1 MLYNQKARLFIV
13 ATLCAAGCAKSDFQ
27 VARQSRTTLR
37 PAAADCAMAN
47 APEEK
52 PPKILPETHFAAG
65 MLFERQGQF
74 DPAIAQY
81 RKAVALNHNYVAAYH
96 RLALLL
102 SATGQHLEAAETLQR
117 AVAQRPENAVLR
129 NNLGFEWMLAQQ
141 WDDAERELRKAI
153 ELQPDLAASHINLG
167 MVLAKSGRFGESL
180 AAFQVVLPEAD
191 AYYNLGLMFR
201 GQQMYPEAANA
212 FRQVLTI
219 NPQFTAA
226 KTQLDQ
232 ITRRTEP
239 KTPAPAVAEAPQPEP
254 IRLAFPK
261 AEPQAPAVAVETP
274 RQTDLLALLEDVT
287 APDDARST
295 MAPEVTEEETAAEP
309 EHRWGTTLAD
319 LAAMLAIIDGNAGG
333 NGDLDIETP
342 VATEEFV
349 EETEHDSP
357 AVAATWG
364 LADLPFEEQTAWPAA
379 PLASEETAE
388 VSEEEPLFGPTAASE
403 PVLAAGDA
411 NEQPAP
417 CDPESDQ
424 ADADEVIAAFSVEP
438 TTAPTALRDSWAM
451 VEELEAKVAMLRSEI
466 PAPRPGNGDV
476 AELALLRGA
485 FAASPTPL
493 EEGPPSVDADDDSAV
508 AGDDKA
514 DDLDEPFLESDDE
527 DAAGTNGP
535 RSSIDVAEEAPYNE
549 AAPSEAMGIWLWTAE
564 FGELTALLSIVR
576 NETVCWDELDAQ
588 DRDLL
593 ALGETRGPCL
603 ETAEQTV
610 LLGTEE
616 PSPAASGE
624 SEDPTSV
631 TVQEPVP
638 TWPMDPSGDVLAT
651 QPRTL
656 DPLPD

>member
-1 MLYNQKARLFIV
+1 MRHETKRILLTAV
-13 ATLCAAGCAKSDFQ
+13 TLCTAGCAKSDFQ

-37 PAAADCAMAN
+37 PAAADRAMAN

-81 RKAVALNHNYVAAYH
+81 RKAVALNHNYAAAYH

-102 SATGQHLEAAETLQR
+102 SATGQHLEAAETLRR

-129 NNLGFEWMLAQQ
+129 NDLGFEWMLAQQ

-153 ELQPDLAASHINLG
+153 ELQPDLVTPHINLG

-180 AAFQVVLPEAD
+180 SAFQAVLPEAD

-201 GQQMYPEAANA
+201 GQQMYPEAADA
-212 FRQVLTI
+212 FREVLTI

-239 KTPAPAVAEAPQPEP
+239 KTPAQAVAEAPQPEP
-254 IRLAFPK
+254 LKLAFPQ
-261 AEPQAPAVAVETP
+261 AEPQAPAAAVETP
-274 RQTDLLALLEDVT
+274 RPTDLLALLEDVT
-287 APDDARST
+287 ASDDARST
-295 MAPEVTEEETAAEP
+295 TTPEVAEEETAAEP
-309 EHRWGTTLAD
+309 EHLWGTTLTD
-319 LAAMLAIIDGNAGG
+319 LVAMLAIIDGNAGG

-342 VATEEFV
+342 VAAEEFV

-357 AVAATWG
+357 AFAATRG
-364 LADLPFEEQTAWPAA
+364 PADLSFEEQTAWPSA
-379 PLASEETAE
+379 PLASEEPAE
-388 VSEEEPLFGPTAASE
+388 VVEDEPLFGPTAAPE
-403 PVLAAGDA
+403 PGLAAGDA

-424 ADADEVIAAFSVEP
+424 ADADEVIAALSVEP
-438 TTAPTALRDSWAM
+438 MTAPTALRDSWAM

-466 PAPRPGNGDV
+466 QAPRPGNGDV
-476 AELALLRGA
+476 AELAFLRDA
-485 FAASPTPL
+485 FAASPTSL
-493 EEGPPSVDADDDSAV
+493 EEGPPSLDVDDDSAV
-508 AGDDKA
+508 AGDDEA
-514 DDLDEPFLESDDE
+514 DGLDAPFLESDDE
-527 DAAGTNGP
+527 DAAETDGP
-535 RSSIDVAEEAPYNE
+535 RSSIDAVETEPTVE
-549 AAPSEAMGIWLWTAE
+549 PDTSEGLLLWNAE

-624 SEDPTSV
+624 SEDPTSI
-631 TVQEPVP
+631 TVDEPVP
-638 TWPMDPSGDVLAT
+638 AWPMDPSGDALAT
-651 QPRTL
+651 QPHSL
-656 DPLPD
+656 NPLPN

>member
-1 MLYNQKARLFIV
+1 VLHNRKARLFIV

-27 VARQSRTTLR
+27 VARQSRNAMW
-37 PAAADCAMAN
+37 PAAADRAMAN

-74 DPAIAQY
+74 DLAVAQY

-129 NNLGFEWMLAQQ
+129 NDLGFEWMLAQQ

-180 AAFQVVLPEAD
+180 SAFQTVLPEAD

-212 FRQVLTI
+212 FREVLTL

-232 ITRRTEP
+232 ITQRTEP

-254 IRLAFPK
+254 IQLTLPK
-261 AEPQAPAVAVETP
+261 AEPQAPAAAVETP
-274 RQTDLLALLEDVT
+274 GPTDLLALLEDVT
-287 APDDARST
+287 APDDAQST
-295 MAPEVTEEETAAEP
+295 TTPEVAQEEPAAEP
-309 EHRWGTTLAD
+309 EHGWGTTLAD

-333 NGDLDIETP
+333 NSDVDIETP
-342 VATEEFV
+342 VAAEEFV
-349 EETEHDSP
+349 EETKHDSP
-357 AVAATWG
+357 AVAATPAP
-364 LADLPFEEQTAWPAA
+364 ADLPFFEEPTVWPAA

-388 VSEEEPLFGPTAASE
+388 LVEEEPLFGPTATPE
-403 PVLAAGDA
+403 PVLAAADA
-411 NEQPAP
+411 NEQPEP

-424 ADADEVIAAFSVEP
+424 ADADEVIAASSVEP
-438 TTAPTALRDSWAM
+438 MTAPTALRDSWAM

-466 PAPRPGNGDV
+466 QAPRPGNGDV
-476 AELALLRGA
+476 AELALLRDA

-508 AGDDKA
+508 AGDDNA
-514 DDLDEPFLESDDE
+514 DDLDEPFLEFDDE

-535 RSSIDVAEEAPYNE
+535 RSSIDAAEAPYNE
-549 AAPSEAMGIWLWTAE
+549 AAPSEAIWLWMAE
-564 FGELTALLSIVR
+564 FGELTALLSTVR

-593 ALGETRGPCL
+593 AFGETRGPCL

-610 LLGTEE
+610 LLETEE

-624 SEDPTSV
+624 SEDPASV
-631 TVQEPVP
+631 TVDEPVP

>member
-1 MLYNQKARLFIV
+1 MLHNRKARLFIV

-37 PAAADCAMAN
+37 PAAADRAMAN

-65 MLFERQGQF
+65 MLFERQGQS

-102 SATGQHLEAAETLQR
+102 SAAGQHLEAAETLQR

-129 NNLGFEWMLAQQ
+129 NDLGFEWMLAQQ
-141 WDDAERELRKAI
+141 WDDAERELRKAV
-153 ELQPDLAASHINLG
+153 ELQPDLATAHINLG

-180 AAFQVVLPEAD
+180 SAFQTVLPEAD

-232 ITRRTEP
+232 ITQRTEP
-239 KTPAPAVAEAPQPEP
+239 KTPALAMAETPQPKP

-261 AEPQAPAVAVETP
+261 AEPQAPAAAVEIP
-274 RQTDLLALLEDVT
+274 RQTDLLALLEAVT
-287 APDDARST
+287 APGDARSPT
-295 MAPEVTEEETAAEP
+295 TPEVAEEEAAAEP
-309 EHRWGTTLAD
+309 EHRWGTTLTD
-319 LAAMLAIIDGNAGG
+319 LAALLAIIDGNAGR
-333 NGDLDIETP
+333 NSDLDIEIP
-342 VATEEFV
+342 VAAEEFV
-349 EETEHDSP
+349 EETEHDSS
-357 AVAATWG
+357 AVAATPG
-364 LADLPFEEQTAWPAA
+364 PADLPFEEQTAWPAD

-388 VSEEEPLFGPTAASE
+388 VVEEEPFFGPTAAPE
-403 PVLAAGDA
+403 PVLAVGDA
-411 NEQPAP
+411 NDQLAP

-424 ADADEVIAAFSVEP
+424 ADADEVIAALSVEP
-438 TTAPTALRDSWAM
+438 MTAPTALGDSWAM

-466 PAPRPGNGDV
+466 SAPRPGNGDV
-476 AELALLRGA
+476 AELALLRDA

-493 EEGPPSVDADDDSAV
+493 EEGPPSLDADDDSAV

-514 DDLDEPFLESDDE
+514 DDLDERFLEFDDE

-535 RSSIDVAEEAPYNE
+535 RSSIDAAEEAPYNE
-549 AAPSEAMGIWLWTAE
+549 AAPSDAMAIWLWTAE

-576 NETVCWDELDAQ
+576 NETLCWNELDAQ

-593 ALGETRGPCL
+593 AFGETRGPCL

-624 SEDPTSV
+624 SEDPASV
-631 TVQEPVP
+631 TVDEPVP

>member
-1 MLYNQKARLFIV
+1 MLHNRKARLFIV

-37 PAAADCAMAN
+37 PTTADGRMAN

-81 RKAVALNHNYVAAYH
+81 RKAVALNHNYAAAYH

-129 NNLGFEWMLAQQ
+129 NDLGFEWMLAQQ

-153 ELQPDLAASHINLG
+153 ELQPDLATPHINLG
-167 MVLAKSGRFGESL
+167 MVLAKSGRFDESL
-180 AAFQVVLPEAD
+180 SAFQAVLPEAD

-201 GQQMYPEAANA
+201 GQQMYPEAADA
-212 FRQVLTI
+212 FREVLTL

-232 ITRRTEP
+232 ITQRTEP
-239 KTPAPAVAEAPQPEP
+239 KTPPQAAAEAPQPEP
-254 IRLAFPK
+254 ITLTFPK
-261 AEPQAPAVAVETP
+261 AEPQAPAAAVETP
-274 RQTDLLALLEDVT
+274 RPTDLLALLEDVT
-287 APDDARST
+287 ASDDARST
-295 MAPEVTEEETAAEP
+295 TPQVTEEETTTEP
-309 EHRWGTTLAD
+309 KHQWGTTLAE
-319 LAAMLAIIDGNAGG
+319 LAAMLKIIDGNADG
-333 NGDLDIETP
+333 NSDPDTETP
-342 VATEEFV
+342 VAAEESV

-357 AVAATWG
+357 AVAATPG
-364 LADLPFEEQTAWPAA
+364 SAVLPLDEEDAA
-379 PLASEETAE
+379 QPLAPVATEETAE
-388 VSEEEPLFGPTAASE
+388 VFEEEHLVGPPVADE
-403 PVLAAGDA
+403 PILAAGPT

-417 CDPESDQ
+417 CDPGSDQ
-424 ADADEVIAAFSVEP
+424 ADADEVIAALSVEP
-438 TTAPTALRDSWAM
+438 MTAPTALRDSWAM
-451 VEELEAKVAMLRSEI
+451 VEELEAKVAMLRFEVR
-466 PAPRPGNGDV
+466 APRPGNGDV
-476 AELALLRGA
+476 AESALVRDV
-485 FAASPTPL
+485 FAAPPTAL
-493 EEGPPSVDADDDSAV
+493 EEGRPNGDSDDDSAV
-508 AGDDKA
+508 AGDDNA

-527 DAAGTNGP
+527 DAAETNGP
-535 RSSIDVAEEAPYNE
+535 RSSIDAEEAPYNE
-549 AAPSEAMGIWLWTAE
+549 AAPSDAMAIWLWTAE
-564 FGELTALLSIVR
+564 FGELASLLSIVR

-603 ETAEQTV
+603 ETVEQTV

-624 SEDPTSV
+624 SEDSASV
-631 TVQEPVP
+631 TVDEPAN
-638 TWPMDPSGDVLAT
+638 TWPTDPSGDGLAT
-651 QPRTL
+651 QPRSL
-656 DPLPD
+656 APLPN

>member
-1 MLYNQKARLFIV
+1 MLHNGKARLFIV

-37 PAAADCAMAN
+37 PAAADREMAN

-81 RKAVALNHNYVAAYH
+81 RKAVALNHNYAAAYH

-129 NNLGFEWMLAQQ
+129 NDLGFEWMLAQQ

-153 ELQPDLAASHINLG
+153 ELQPDLVTPHINLG

-180 AAFQVVLPEAD
+180 AAFQAVLPEAD

-212 FRQVLTI
+212 FREVLTI

-226 KTQLDQ
+226 KTQLNQ
-232 ITRRTEP
+232 ITQRTES
-239 KTPAPAVAEAPQPEP
+239 KTPAPAVAETPQPEP
-254 IRLAFPK
+254 IQLTFPK

-274 RQTDLLALLEDVT
+274 RPTDLLALLEDVT
-287 APDDARST
+287 ASDDARST
-295 MAPEVTEEETAAEP
+295 TMPEVGEEETAAEP
-309 EHRWGTTLAD
+309 EHQWGATLTE
-319 LAAMLAIIDGNAGG
+319 LAAMLAIIDGNAGR
-333 NGDLDIETP
+333 NSDLDIETP
-342 VATEEFV
+342 VAAEEFV
-349 EETEHDSP
+349 EETEHHSP

-364 LADLPFEEQTAWPAA
+364 LADLLFDEQTAWPSS
-379 PLASEETAE
+379 PLVSEGTAE
-388 VSEEEPLFGPTAASE
+388 VVEEEPLFGPTAAPE
-403 PVLAAGDA
+403 PLLAAGNA
-411 NEQPAP
+411 NEQLAP

-424 ADADEVIAAFSVEP
+424 ADADEVIAALSVEP
-438 TTAPTALRDSWAM
+438 MTAPTALRDSWAM
-451 VEELEAKVAMLRSEI
+451 VEELEAKVAMLRSEF

-476 AELALLRGA
+476 AELALLRDA

-493 EEGPPSVDADDDSAV
+493 EQGPPSLDADDDSAV

-514 DDLDEPFLESDDE
+514 DDLDAPLPLFDDE
-527 DAAGTNGP
+527 DAAETNGP
-535 RSSIDVAEEAPYNE
+535 RSSIDAEEAPYNE
-549 AAPSEAMGIWLWTAE
+549 AAPSDAMWLWTAE

-576 NETVCWDELDAQ
+576 NETVCWDELDVQ

-603 ETAEQTV
+603 EAAEQTV
-610 LLGTEE
+610 SRGTEE
-616 PSPAASGE
+616 TSPAAPRE
-624 SEDPTSV
+624 SEDPVSV
-631 TVQEPVP
+631 TVDEPVP

-651 QPRTL
+651 QPHSL